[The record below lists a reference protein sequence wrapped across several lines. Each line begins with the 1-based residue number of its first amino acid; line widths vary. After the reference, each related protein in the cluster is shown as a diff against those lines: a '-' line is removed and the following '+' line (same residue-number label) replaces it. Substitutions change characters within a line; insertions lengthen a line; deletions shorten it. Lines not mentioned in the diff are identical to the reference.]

1 MKNGD
6 AARYDVGKGSPVP
19 RRPRLDND
27 HGEVQGPRGAR
38 PEGRLV
44 PAARRTQVPD
54 RAPQAGELDA
64 TDAQGEP
71 PSLREFGPF
80 PERLISAIR
89 LLGLMVKAV
98 RRKLR
103 R

>member
-1 MKNGD
+1 MLRDTTSAREVPFRDVHDSITTTVKYRDLAGD
-6 AARYDVGKGSPVP
+6 CPRGERKFLTGL
-19 RRPRLDND
+19 RRP
-27 HGEVQGPRGAR
+27 AS
-38 PEGRLV
+38 
-44 PAARRTQVPD
+44 
-54 RAPQAGELDA
+54 LDA
-64 TDAQGEP
+64 TDAQGKP